1 METIFQSESN
11 SVRIIPRQGR
21 RAKAETGESPSA
33 GNDRPAL
40 MRQVT
45 HNVKRRIMVGKLFG
59 GACKY
64 RG

>member
-1 METIFQSESN
+1 MISNTET
-11 SVRIIPRQGR
+11 PYG
-21 RAKAETGESPSA
+21 ASA

>member
-1 METIFQSESN
+1 MQTVYSGFLTMCCT
-11 SVRIIPRQGR
+11 
-21 RAKAETGESPSA
+21 AETPSGASA

-64 RG
+64 RDRR